1 MQWSKLKK
9 RVEENFAESIKGRIE
24 IFTTSY
30 RRQGEIARSWVV
42 IDGKQGISLTDYESW
57 SEQGAYFHELTPTD
71 YLKHKSVDGLERTVG
86 SLYEAG
92 EFSSYDFKIICF
104 ESLSLSAHD
113 CIKSEHPLLRVIGVL
128 HRKLGK
134 AKVNEMLNDP
144 HPMVVYFADFR
155 IKAEADDLSQYLKPF
170 PDNKLDT
177 ALKNQ
182 EIP

>member
-1 MQWSKLKK
+1 M
-9 RVEENFAESIKGRIE
+9 
-24 IFTTSY
+24 
-30 RRQGEIARSWVV
+30 
-42 IDGKQGISLTDYESW
+42 
-57 SEQGAYFHELTPTD
+57 
-71 YLKHKSVDGLERTVG
+71 G

-134 AKVNEMLNDP
+134 AKVNEMLKDP

>member
-30 RRQGEIARSWVV
+30 RRQGEVARSWVV
-42 IDGKQGISLTDYESW
+42 IDSKQGISLTDYESW

-71 YLKHKSVDGLERTVG
+71 CLKHKSVDGLERTVG

-134 AKVNEMLNDP
+134 AKVNEMLKDP
-144 HPMVVYFADFR
+144 HPMVIYFADFR
-155 IKAEADDLSQYLKPF
+155 IKAEAADLSQKF
-170 PDNKLDT
+170 K
-177 ALKNQ
+177 A
-182 EIP
+182 ISG